1 MNKDLERA
9 RKELDRKETQKMIN
23 AINEQNKRKREERLL
38 QEQINKITR
47 EKKEK
52 KETIIDFVWVVITFL
67 IILSLTITMLVFL
80 YKDGEKHIKDCTA
93 MGYSEDYCVSQL

>member
-23 AINEQNKRKREERLL
+23 AINEQNKRKRQERLL

-47 EKKEK
+47 EKKQK

-67 IILSLTITMLVFL
+67 IILSLTITMLVVL

-93 MGYSEDYCVSQL
+93 AGYSEDYCVSQL